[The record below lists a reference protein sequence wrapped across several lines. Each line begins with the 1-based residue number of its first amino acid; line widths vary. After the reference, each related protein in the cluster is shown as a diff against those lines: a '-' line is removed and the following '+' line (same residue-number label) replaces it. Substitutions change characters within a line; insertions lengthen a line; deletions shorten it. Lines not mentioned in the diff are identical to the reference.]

1 MTWRPILNHGF
12 GRCSGKMTLANDTTR
27 PAFRLSVFILGG
39 LTAAFIFIAG
49 YLVLSDPQ
57 YRAVRLLNSAYRII
71 SLVASEA
78 PGADS
83 LALAAADGMVSLLGP
98 YSQYLP
104 PERWEIMIEE
114 TEGVYCGIGV
124 EMVILDG
131 VVTIVSPIQ
140 GSPAH
145 RAGIRAGDRIIK
157 IDGQSARGITS
168 IEAADRIRGP
178 RDSIVVLEVERP
190 GQDRLLVFKLARDE
204 VMIRPVSV
212 AGVTPGGIGYVRLTR
227 FSAGAAEMLDSIL
240 NTFLTGGLAGWI
252 LDLRG
257 NPGGLL
263 DEAAAVAGCFLP
275 EGTTVCETRG
285 RHRLT
290 SFSSYSAGEP
300 VSTDV
305 PVIVLIDEGSA
316 SASEIVAAAIA
327 DHQRGVIVG
336 RRSFGK
342 GLVQSFFSLGDRH
355 ALQLTTGRYFTPG
368 GYSFYHPHDEPEEDQ
383 TTVDD
388 SGDRKGGLTP
398 HLIVENATP
407 LMVEGELMQSGAFLN
422 YIAAHADSLERMSF
436 STLWEGF
443 SAEIRGAKIQYVTR
457 LEYAFAVAESAA
469 AYSPA
474 AAEWER
480 MFADL
485 KSPLEIDRAAE
496 LAGAEPRIKMRLAE
510 SAVLFGG
517 DQGIRYLPQ
526 YLELDMDTKTA
537 VGILGDS
544 ARYRNLLANPPAQN
558 RPSSKT
564 GDQI

>member
-1 MTWRPILNHGF
+1 MT
-12 GRCSGKMTLANDTTR
+12 SADETTR
-27 PAFRLSVFILGG
+27 SAFRLSVFAFGG
-39 LTAAFIFIAG
+39 LTAAFILIAG
-49 YLVLSDPQ
+49 YLVLADGQ

-104 PERWEIMIEE
+104 PKRWEIMIEE

-124 EMVILDG
+124 EMVILEG

-157 IDGQSARGITS
+157 IDGKSARGITS

-178 RDSIVVLEVERP
+178 RDSIVVLGVERP
-190 GQDRLLVFKLARDE
+190 GQDRLLVFELARDE

-240 NTFLTGGLAGWI
+240 NTFITGGSTGWI

-290 SFSSYSAGEP
+290 SFSSYSVGEP
-300 VSTDV
+300 ISADI
-305 PVIVLIDEGSA
+305 PIIVLIDEGSA

-388 SGDRKGGLTP
+388 SGDCEGGLTP

-407 LMVEGELMQSGAFLN
+407 SMVEGELMQSGAFLN
-422 YIAAHADSLERMSF
+422 SIAVHADSLERVSF
-436 STLWEGF
+436 GALWEDF

-469 AYSPA
+469 TYSLA
-474 AAEWER
+474 AADWER
-480 MFADL
+480 VFADL

-496 LAGAEPRIKMRLAE
+496 LAGAEPQIKMRLAE

-526 YLELDMDTKTA
+526 YLELDMDTKMA
-537 VGILGDS
+537 VEILGDS